1 MDGVDLH
8 GKWPH
13 GGPDHHGITFE
24 EYLAEVPLLEH
35 KSRQSWR
42 QKIGDLRATLKTLGR
57 EDFFLA
63 NNEYGLGKGSAFAG
77 TFTRFQNGLVVVE
90 LALEMYASG
99 YDIACFWVS
108 AQLSCRRSHKSPNNK
123 TRRCCCTGQRKPDI
137 AGIWVA
143 FFHRASDIAH

>member
-1 MDGVDLH
+1 M
-8 GKWPH
+8 
-13 GGPDHHGITFE
+13 
-24 EYLAEVPLLEH
+24 PLLEH

-99 YDIACFWVS
+99 YDIACFWAS
-108 AQLSCRRSHKSPNNK
+108 AQLSCRRSHKQQTRNK
-123 TRRCCCTGQRKPDI
+123 
-137 AGIWVA
+137 V
-143 FFHRASDIAH
+143 H

>member
-1 MDGVDLH
+1 MKFGDFRRNFGQFH
-8 GKWPH
+8 GKWPF
-13 GGPDHHGITFE
+13 GGSPGLPPRSWQQ
-24 EYLAEVPLLEH
+24 YLTEVPLLEH

-99 YDIACFWVS
+99 YDIACFWVN
-108 AQLSCRRSHKSPNNK
+108 AQLSLVGVLTTVQTTNK
-123 TRRCCCTGQRKPDI
+123 TCLLYTSPSPRD
-137 AGIWVA
+137 
-143 FFHRASDIAH
+143 S